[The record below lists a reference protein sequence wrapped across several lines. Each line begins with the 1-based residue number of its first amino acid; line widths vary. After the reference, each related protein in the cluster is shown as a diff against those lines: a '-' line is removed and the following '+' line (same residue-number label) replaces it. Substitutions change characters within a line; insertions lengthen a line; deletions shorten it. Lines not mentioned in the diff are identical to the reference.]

1 MNIIWAYSASDAN
14 DPGNFRVHSKQGWSS
29 EKVVMVTEQ
38 PIPTGPSAASILCS
52 GIYGIVTLTITLLNV
67 LLL

>member
-1 MNIIWAYSASDAN
+1 MNIVWAYSALDAN
-14 DPGNFRVHSKQGWSS
+14 DPRTFGEHSKKGWE

-38 PIPTGPSAASILCS
+38 PIPTDPSAASTLCS

>member
-14 DPGNFRVHSKQGWSS
+14 DPGTFPVHSKQGWSS
-29 EKVVMVTEQ
+29 DKFVMVTEQ
-38 PIPTGPSAASILCS
+38 PIPTDPSAASTLCS

-67 LLL
+67 FLL

>member
-14 DPGNFRVHSKQGWSS
+14 DPGTFGVHSKRGWS

-38 PIPTGPSAASILCS
+38 PIPTDPSAASTLCS

-67 LLL
+67 LLLY

>member
-14 DPGNFRVHSKQGWSS
+14 DTTNFGIHSKRGWSS

-38 PIPTGPSAASILCS
+38 PIPTDPSAASSLCS